1 MNLFTITK
9 IGFSSIKVLENN
21 NNLYEFED
29 KDLQQNWVNYH
40 DNKAVLKSL
49 CKKCNLSN
57 GTYGYKKNKNLY
69 VTT

>member
-1 MNLFTITK
+1 MAITVM
-9 IGFSSIKVLENN
+9 FLQDY

-29 KDLQQNWVNYH
+29 KDLQQNWVIYH
-40 DNKAVLKSL
+40 DNKAIFKSL